1 MTKKRRHRP
10 DPDRG
15 DRRAKRREELLDA
28 AAGVVRREGPGA
40 SMDDLAAGAGVT
52 KPILY
57 RHFGDRAGLVG
68 ALAERFAAE
77 ITDETRRALRID
89 AEPRSL
95 LEATIDTYLR
105 RVEEHPEIYRF
116 LTQEALPAHPEE
128 VTGVL
133 RRIGQEVAVVL
144 GEALRAAGLDS
155 GPAEP
160 WGYGMVGMV
169 HLAGHWWLDARSMPR
184 ERLVAY
190 LTELL
195 WTGLAGAGLEAL
207 TVPEADA
214 HGPIPIQRKR
224 RTR

>member
-1 MTKKRRHRP
+1 MSRKRRRSEP
-10 DPDRG
+10 AAT

-28 AAGVVRREGPGA
+28 AVEVVRSKGPEA

-77 ITDETRRALRID
+77 ITDETRRTLRSD
-89 AEPRSL
+89 AEPRAL

-133 RRIGQEVAVVL
+133 RRISQEVAVVL

-155 GPAEP
+155 GPSEP
-160 WGYGMVGMV
+160 WAYGMVGMV

-184 ERLVAY
+184 ERLVEY
-190 LTELL
+190 LTSLL
-195 WTGLAGAGLEAL
+195 WTGLAGAGLEEL
-207 TVPEADA
+207 STPQDADE
-214 HGPIPIQRKR
+214 PIPIERNR